1 MEVGMNKKMVTERLK
16 FMDVYKNQSGIVAE
30 IMAAT
35 GLKINA
41 DTEFIRKFYVAD
53 LKEINTDARTVDAY
67 ITTGARDRDNE
78 ILKPE
83 GWDLSFYM
91 KNPVVLYGHN
101 YNILP
106 DGTIPVTG
114 HNESIG
120 LDSKGLVA
128 KTKYNE
134 TKIGTQVFN
143 LRKSGDLRAYSVG
156 FIPLEWVDADGKE
169 NARRTYSKQV
179 LLEYSDVIIPCNP
192 EALQRNIK
200 EGKITIDEPQLIK
213 DLETG
218 AIPAEN
224 QNIVEFKSGFIKI
237 ENDGLDFLFQ
247 FSADGKV
254 WGVNEKQ
261 DDGKWLNQAGK
272 SLIIE
277 RIGATMAEAKQ
288 QLAAEA
294 AKAAQDAAEA
304 QKAAEAKA
312 ATEAAEKAAGMVP
325 VKEPTNKSVLDF
337 VKPPKQ
343 EDSAKKTTPD
353 KLTIT
358 EDMAAKALEALKEA
372 LPGAVKAAATAAID
386 KATGKV

>member
-1 MEVGMNKKMVTERLK
+1 MNKKMVTQHLK
-16 FMDVYKNQSGIVAE
+16 FAE
-30 IMAAT
+30 VFKSQT
-35 GLKINA
+35 GLIDDMVAITGKA
-41 DTEFIRKFYVAD
+41 AGDLEFIRKFYIAD
-53 LKEINTDARTVDAY
+53 IKGINDTDRTIEAY
-67 ITTGARDRDNE
+67 ITTGEIDRDKE
-78 ILKPE
+78 TLAPS
-83 GWDLSFYM
+83 GWDLSFYL
-91 KNPVVLYGHN
+91 KNPVVVYGHN
-101 YNILP
+101 YNLTSS
-106 DGTIPVTG
+106 GEIPITG
-114 HNESIG
+114 HNISLAITG
-120 LDSKGLVA
+120 KGLLA

-134 TKIGTQVFN
+134 EKLGSQVFR
-143 LRKSGDLRAYSVG
+143 LRKNGELRAYSVG
-156 FIPLEWVDADGKE
+156 FIPLEWQNGAEGSGIKR
-169 NARRTYSKQV
+169 AYTKQI
-179 LLEYSDVIIPCNP
+179 LLEYSDCIIGCNP
-192 EALQRNIK
+192 GALQNMIK
-200 EGKITIDEPQLIK
+200 DGTIDEPQLIK

-224 QNIVEFKSGFIKI
+224 QSIVEFKSGFIKI

-277 RIGATMAEAKQ
+277 CIGATMAEAKQ

-343 EDSAKKTTPD
+343 EDPIKKTTPD